1 MHIPIKRCCECRLLN
16 HLPAARMTATALEAF
31 LKAAGF
37 RMNRVYGRQFQKL
50 LGHIDSVFLPDLEKQ
65 GDPEARPVMSRC
77 ATSVQWPS
85 AFLMVWLSTCACELR
100 ERSPLSVWIE
110 ASVRATRSCLG
121 ALGRTARYQSKPSA
135 VQTIL

>member
-1 MHIPIKRCCECRLLN
+1 MCILGIMRRCDCRLLN

-37 RMNRVYGRQFQKL
+37 RMNCVYGRQFHKL

-77 ATSVQWPS
+77 AAAFQWPL
-85 AFLMVWLSTCACELR
+85 AVLVVWPSIHACQLR
-100 ERSPLSVWIE
+100 GRSPLSVWMG
-110 ASVRATRSCLG
+110 ASFRA
-121 ALGRTARYQSKPSA
+121 
-135 VQTIL
+135 